1 MATIDAVEVVPGS
14 NQLKRNALGLPSAM
28 GMSLAFISPTIGV
41 LFISALVASKAG
53 VSSPF
58 VFIFGTIGITLMAS
72 TLAQFTKRVT
82 SAGTFYK
89 FITLAFGPKAG
100 LVAGM
105 LLMFAYALQSPL
117 NTNLFGGYV
126 SDALKNDFGIS
137 VPWWLLMIAIVVAV
151 GALAWY
157 SVHVSMQFG
166 IAFLIAEVTVVAVL
180 LVYIVVSGGD
190 AGQAPQAFTPSHS
203 SNGFGGMGQAFV
215 FIVLTFFGFESCSTV
230 AEEVRNPRKNL
241 PIALIGSVLLTGLWF
256 TLAVYAIIVGYGAK
270 HIDKLASA
278 TAPLHDLAQRYIG
291 HWYANVVDLAAV
303 SALIAVVLAIH
314 TANFRIMYALGRD
327 GLLHRATG
335 RTHSRHQTPHVAI
348 IVYSIATL
356 AIGLAA
362 GIGWGPIAAFANLG
376 YLSSLGIL
384 PIFILTNIALPT
396 FMLKR
401 YRDEFSVLVHL
412 VFPTLSSLTFIGA
425 IYLNV
430 HPWPASPLNV
440 MPWIILGV
448 IATAIVWVSI
458 LGRGGSDTLDR
469 LGSVLFMAPSAE
481 DLAAGGSPATG
492 DMEVPVQGGHRDG
505 SIARA

>member
-1 MATIDAVEVVPGS
+1 MATIDAVETVPGS

-89 FITLAFGPKAG
+89 FITLAFGPRTG
-100 LVAGM
+100 LVAGI

-126 SDALKNDFGIS
+126 SDALKNDFGVSI
-137 VPWWLLMIAIVVAV
+137 PWWILMIALVVAV

-166 IAFLIAEVTVVAVL
+166 IAFLIAEVTVVAIL

-203 SNGFGGMGQAFV
+203 SHGFGGMGQAFV

-230 AEEVRNPRKNL
+230 AEEVRNPRRNL

-270 HIDKLASA
+270 HVDKLASA
-278 TAPLHDLAQRYIG
+278 TAPLRDLAQRYIG
-291 HWYANVVDLAAV
+291 DWYANIVDLAAI

-335 RTHSRHQTPHVAI
+335 RTHARHQTPHVAI
-348 IVYSIATL
+348 VVYSIATL
-356 AIGLAA
+356 IIGLAA
-362 GIGWGPIAAFANLG
+362 GIGWGPIAAFGNLG

-384 PIFILTNIALPT
+384 PIFILTNVALPT

-401 YRDEFSVLVHL
+401 YREEFSFVVHL
-412 VFPTLSSLTFIGA
+412 VFPTLSSMTFIGA
-425 IYLNV
+425 IYLNL

-440 MPWIILGV
+440 MPWVILAV
-448 IATAIVWVSI
+448 IVAAIVWVTI
-458 LGRGGSDTLDR
+458 MGTGGSDTLDR
-469 LGSVLFMAPSAE
+469 LGSVLFMAPSAK
-481 DLAAGGSPATG
+481 DLAAGNAAVDERVVPA
-492 DMEVPVQGGHRDG
+492 QGGQRDG
-505 SIARA
+505 SIRPA

>member
-1 MATIDAVEVVPGS
+1 VDTIEAVEVVPGS

-89 FITLAFGPKAG
+89 FITLAFGPKTG

-126 SDALKNDFGIS
+126 SDALAKDFGITI
-137 VPWWLLMIAIVVAV
+137 PWWILMIALVVAV

-166 IAFLIAEVTVVAVL
+166 IAFLIAEVTVVAIL
-180 LVYIVVSGGD
+180 LVYIVVTGGD
-190 AGQAPQAFTPSHS
+190 SGQVPQAFTPSHS

-230 AEEVRNPRKNL
+230 AEEVRNPRRNL

-256 TLAVYAIIVGYGAK
+256 TLAVYSIIVGYGAA
-270 HIDKLASA
+270 HIDVLSSA

-291 HWYANVVDLAAV
+291 HWYANIVDLAAV

-327 GLLHRATG
+327 GLLHRGVG
-335 RTHSRHQTPHVAI
+335 RTHHKHQTPHVAI
-348 IVYSIATL
+348 VVYSVATL

-362 GIGWGPIAAFANLG
+362 GIGWGPIAAFGNLG

-384 PIFILTNIALPT
+384 PIFIATNIALPV
-396 FMLKR
+396 FILKR
-401 YRDEFSVLVHL
+401 HRDEFSWLLHVIM
-412 VFPTLSSLTFIGA
+412 PALSTVTFFA
-425 IYLNV
+425 ALYLNLV
-430 HPWPASPLNV
+430 PLPAAPLSV
-440 MPWIILGV
+440 MPVII
-448 IATAIVWVSI
+448 IAIIVGAAIWGSV
-458 LGRGGSDTLDR
+458 LAARGSRVLDR
-469 LGSVLFMAPSAE
+469 LGEVLFLEAE
-481 DLAAGGSPATG
+481 AHPEPKDLAGSAA
-492 DMEVPVQGGHRDG
+492 
-505 SIARA
+505 SIRND